1 MSVTIC
7 NPWKHKHKE
16 CLHSLTS
23 SFPKVSTWCSQKR
36 WGSEQEDQMNPL
48 GDAQARNMSILWTI
62 LWNKSLKPWERVRN
76 SYCPQ
81 WTRRRTISKINAGAG
96 VRMWREIPIVA
107 HICKVDHESGV
118 WTLGKTLW
126 HPKPKIAAAHCWKY
140 LKAVV
145 HWMQLWQKTQT

>member
-1 MSVTIC
+1 MWQFVIPGST
-7 NPWKHKHKE
+7 N
-16 CLHSLTS
+16 TS
-23 SFPKVSTWCSQKR
+23 STCIHSQALFQKSPPDAHKKD
-36 WGSEQEDQMNPL
+36 GDQSRRTKMNPL

-81 WTRRRTISKINAGAG
+81 WTRRRTISKIAAGAG

-118 WTLGKTLW
+118 WTLRKTLW